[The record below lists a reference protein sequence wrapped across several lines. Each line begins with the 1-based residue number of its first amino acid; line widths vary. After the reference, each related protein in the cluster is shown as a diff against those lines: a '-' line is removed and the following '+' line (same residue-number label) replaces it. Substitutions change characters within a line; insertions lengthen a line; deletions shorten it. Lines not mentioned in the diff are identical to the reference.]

1 MFSLSLLSS
10 FFTPKRLIY
19 LAITLCAVGI
29 SVYGYNVIYDRGAQ
43 SVQTKWDSVEIER
56 SKEIERIKLETERTN
71 TELVTKTAAQQK
83 ALNEKIVNLNKSL
96 TTALAS
102 LSDRASRPSSETQ
115 SDSTGTESATS
126 CTGTNLFRQDAEFLI
141 REAARADE
149 IKLYWA
155 QCQEQYNFLK
165 DTINKQ

>member
-1 MFSLSLLSS
+1 MLSLILT
-10 FFTPKRLIY
+10 FFNPKRLII
-19 LAITLCAVGI
+19 LCIVIVAAIALT
-29 SVYGYNVIYDRGAQ
+29 YGYNVIYDRGAQ
-43 SVQTKWDSVEIER
+43 SVQVKWNATEEER
-56 SKEIERIKLETERTN
+56 TKEIDRIKLETERKN
-71 TELVTKTAAQQK
+71 VEIVTKAAAQQK

-102 LSDRASRPSSETQ
+102 LSDRPDRPSGETPI
-115 SDSTGTESATS
+115 DSTGTESATS

-149 IKLYWA
+149 IRLYWA